1 MKVRSRLRR
10 KKMLF
15 AALVGSVFSLSPQA
29 YAEVGFADTKP
40 VQNDHKNGHIYL
52 TEDNTI
58 NLDNNGGF
66 NPIAPGESVTQHQL
80 VSENFGEL
88 FNERYIKPLNELND
102 ANAAV
107 NSIKSELSLAIT
119 EEEKA
124 EIQGRLDTAE
134 LVKQSKQEAYDLAY
148 SDDPALYGK
157 FYIPSNEAKQILGTK
172 ETVTSFNTTT
182 TYVDPI
188 TGKHIKID
196 VKGDFIFNET
206 GVNVSG
212 NTSITYYDPTPDE
225 DQYDDLN
232 LVTVSGNDAK
242 LEIKGDS
249 AKNDNNK
256 LTAIAKESGMINL
269 EDGADLD
276 VDAYLEYYTGSGS
289 DVSRKYEG
297 DGTSSGSVSSEKVK
311 WCGEIV
317 TVFGTYNIQNV
328 DDANQYNKDLI
339 KYIQTNLQFRLD
351 NNEDEVQKFY
361 NDHMASLYTATDQKT
376 LHYTYTWSEEELAK
390 IPEIPDDDIGL
401 KGVNNNYLIGV
412 KGSDTIINIKE
423 GATIDST
430 TSSGTVIKGNFEN
443 TGVDGQNTINIDG
456 KILGSAVSVDAKN
469 TDINVSETGK
479 VGNLIKLV
487 NGDIENKGQIS
498 NVYLENG
505 DITNYDGA
513 SSGGINITNGT
524 VTNSEKAVI
533 RGSIYGGGDEGVIID
548 NSGKIYGNIG
558 ASNATV
564 TNSGDAFVAGNVA
577 VSGSEFVNEGIVN
590 GEVRGQNSSN
600 ITNNNLI
607 VGTNV
612 VHVTKDSTITNGAG
626 SNIYIGYQHD
636 GEKTS
641 SPTKLGRNT
650 QTYTGIKVGDD
661 SDATTSK
668 YSNLGGNIYVSG
680 TQEGIR
686 VIDISNNGLY
696 EDTKDTTIIL
706 NPEGDLITPS
716 NPNLGNDNKVFYIH
730 NAQNP
735 ITINSSIIMNDMGS
749 TGIYARQNSEVHYT
763 GDMKLSG
770 GNPSGTPIAN
780 FGIWA
785 DGSYDGTGK
794 KTTIYLES
802 GTIQIDSDY
811 GIGVHIRNGA
821 DVEINGDAEILFSE
835 DHTKQIGVL
844 LSGNTNESNL
854 RYISSNDMQLK
865 GEGSV
870 LFRVERGAKFHSNP
884 EGPIK
889 IYNSNDVDG
898 SALFVVTNGAV
909 ATGNTSKQSNLT
921 VGNIKMI
928 VSGDESAGIRVQ
940 GGGIATLM
948 DDVEIKVEGS
958 KNTVASIDGK
968 YYEITGQEVASE
980 KGNSL
985 LTSSAALSND
995 NFSTNDSIGYY
1006 ALNDG
1011 KLVHAGTIDFTKDGN
1026 GLIGVLLTDGGKL
1039 ETLAG
1044 SKISVNGT
1052 AVKISGAKSQAV
1064 VKNNKDDDKPLVEAT
1079 DGVAA
1084 YHVLDSANL
1093 LLSGNGITAAR
1104 GTAHGILV
1112 DGAASIKLTDGAV
1125 LDLNY
1130 DTSKGHGI
1138 ENKSNLKNIVLDDA
1152 KIDVKNGYGIHTGV
1166 GFQNVAAKGGVINVY
1181 GSGTGIRFE
1190 NVADGGITNEE
1201 ITFTKGENILVN
1213 VREKTGEGIYVNSS
1227 KNVTSSG
1234 SVNIL
1239 TTDGKAALIVD
1250 GTSEIV
1256 SQSGKLHSTST
1267 ISEIVELNETVSKFT
1282 NSGDIMFGSFT
1293 DTANDRPGF
1302 TGSYSDQI
1310 AVKQHERTI
1319 EFTNKTGGNI
1329 NGLVSLTANDGTG
1342 GNIVNLEKGS
1352 VGHKFLTGAGDDVYN
1367 VTGITGSD
1375 ADLVDKQFTKIDGA
1389 TGDDVLNLIQSNYTV
1404 TKTDTIKN
1412 IELINLKDSTTLTLD
1427 NILPTETETFDI
1439 DSKSTLKY
1447 QIDDSKNFD
1456 RQVQNN
1462 GLFVVEGTT
1471 DDLTFDF
1478 QTKQTDFSGTL
1489 ELKNVAYDLD
1499 GINQE
1504 SLVNATIKGSAD
1516 STVYVGDGEQNVGN
1530 VHMNT
1535 GTFVF
1540 GEVSPDR
1547 LNGLADHYI
1556 STDKLIIDGGTVVV
1570 DFEGAMLNPIPPEV
1584 VDNDRLNLMRQD
1596 DSDNYIQLIQANSV
1610 QKNAELNVVDQD
1622 GNEIVPTAKVDVI
1635 QQGEEVARAT
1645 YGTTTTTKVEDDQGL
1660 FIGFGLN
1667 QLELKATGS
1676 NALRLDASLEPD
1688 DAPYSAREFIARI
1701 TNFKNDD
1708 SSEIAG
1714 DLVIAGNKEIV
1725 LNNSANDYSG
1735 KTIVRDNSALKTDSS
1750 GSLGNTAQLYLGNSS
1765 RFDLNGNEE
1774 AVGSFYGSENSLLN
1788 FNSGT
1793 FTLKG
1798 TGLGSGLLRAARP
1811 VSVSYGSLVGAGT
1824 LNVVDHDF
1832 YVFGENLGLSADVN
1846 NSGTSQIFLN
1856 KGAGLGTGDLAL
1868 LDQSR
1873 LIANFDNDEVFTNT
1887 FLAGDQTSTLEKN
1900 GRGILTFT
1908 QDQASYLG
1916 ATELNEGAIVFAGGT
1931 AKTNQISVGRGT
1943 NLVALDNMVIEGSVA
1958 NQGNFYI
1965 GNNPYAPALVA
1976 NSDTVTIENYVGSAN
1991 SRLIFNGEL
2000 AGDDSTINKLII
2012 TGDSQGESLV
2022 QVNNLGGMGAQ
2033 TLNGIELIEVQGN
2046 SAAEFY
2052 RSGRIIAGAFDY
2064 DLVRGNQSGQ
2074 KMSNWFLMSKPG
2086 ASPEATGYY
2095 FNYVNID
2102 DIVDLRLQD
2111 RLGSKEFT
2119 DYVKGDKDKVNAL
2132 WARALY
2138 TNKAQW
2144 DDSNT
2149 NKMKSHNN
2157 YLQVG
2162 YDLADWSKKKN
2173 RFQIGIMGGIYD
2185 GSGTVRSIFDD
2196 IPTTSTS
2203 SRIYSAG
2210 LYGTWFR
2217 KNSSKENTYVDTWVQ
2232 YLWGENE
2239 LNSPD
2244 INAKYDLDGIAVSA
2258 EIGYS
2263 GEISRSNTRR
2273 VYLEP
2278 KAQVIWNNVKQDSFN
2293 WSRLGG
2299 RINDK
2304 FKQETSHAIL
2314 TRVGLRV
2321 VSREYDLQDMNP
2333 STKRD
2338 QLYLEANWLHSTE
2351 EYDYMVGQDNLSM
2364 GVKDK
2369 FEVKLGIEKQFNPAL
2384 SIWSYVFAQVG
2395 KNDYK
2400 NFGIQLGAKYNF

>member
-1 MKVRSRLRR
+1 MNVKSKMRR
-10 KKMLF
+10 KKLLL

-29 YAEVGFADTKP
+29 QAEVGFSDTRP
-40 VQNDHKNGHIYL
+40 VQNNHKNGNLHL
-52 TEDNTI
+52 TESDEIDLN
-58 NLDNNGGF
+58 NNNGF
-66 NPIAPGESVTQHQL
+66 QSIAPGESVEQHQL
-80 VSENFGEL
+80 VSENFGDL
-88 FNERYIKPLNELND
+88 FNERYVVPLNELNA
-102 ANAAV
+102 ANSEV
-107 NSIKSELSLAIT
+107 RSLQEELSRAAT
-119 EEEKA
+119 EAERL
-124 EIQGRLDTAE
+124 EIQGRLDAAE
-134 LVKQSKQEAYDLAY
+134 IIQQSKQEAYDQAY
-148 SDDPALYGK
+148 SDDPTLYGK
-157 FYIPSNEAKQILGTK
+157 FYVPSNEAKQILGTK

-206 GVNVSG
+206 GVAVSG
-212 NTSITYYDPTPDE
+212 NTSITYYEPTPDE
-225 DQYDDLN
+225 DQYHDLN
-232 LVTVSGNDAK
+232 LVTVSGNDTT
-242 LEIKGDS
+242 LVISGDYE
-249 AKNDNNK
+249 KNDSNSLK
-256 LTAIAKESGMINL
+256 AIAKESGLINL

-276 VDAYLEYYTGSGS
+276 VDAFIEYYTGSGR
-289 DVSRKYEG
+289 DVSHQYKG

-311 WCGEIV
+311 WCGEIT

-328 DDANQYNKDLI
+328 DDANQYNRDLI
-339 KYIQTNLQFRLD
+339 EYIQNNLQFRLD
-351 NNEDEVQKFY
+351 HNEEEVQKFY
-361 NDHMASLYTATDQKT
+361 NDHMSSLYTATDQKT
-376 LHYTYTWSEEELAK
+376 LHYTYTWSEEDLAQ

-401 KGVNNNYLIGV
+401 KGVDNNYLIGI
-412 KGSDTIINIKE
+412 KGSDSVINITE
-423 GATIDST
+423 NATIDST
-430 TSSGTVIKGNFEN
+430 TSSGTVIKGNFED
-443 TGVDGQNTINIDG
+443 TGADGQNTINIDG

-469 TDINVSETGK
+469 TDINISETGK
-479 VGNLIKLV
+479 VGNMIKLA
-487 NGDIENKGQIS
+487 NGNIDNKGSIS
-498 NVYLENG
+498 NVSLTDG
-505 DITNYDGA
+505 DIINHDGA

-524 VTNSEKAVI
+524 VTNSENAVV
-533 RGSIYGGGDEGVIID
+533 RGSIYGTDATID
-548 NSGKIYGNIG
+548 NSGKILGNIG
-558 ASNATV
+558 ATDSHIE
-564 TNSGDAFVAGNVA
+564 NSDDAFVGGNVA
-577 VSGSEFVNEGIVN
+577 VSGSEFINEGIVN
-590 GEVRGQNSSN
+590 GEVRGQNSSV

-612 VHVTKDSTITNGAG
+612 IHVTKDSTITNGAD
-626 SNIYIGYQHD
+626 SNIYIGYQHN
-636 GEKTS
+636 GEKAS
-641 SPTKLGRNT
+641 SPTKLGKNSNA
-650 QTYTGIKVGDD
+650 YIGIKVGDD
-661 SDATTSK
+661 SDPTTSK
-668 YSNLGGNIYVSG
+668 YINQGGNIYVSG

-696 EDTKDTTIIL
+696 EDTSETTIIL
-706 NPEGDLITPS
+706 NPELDPLAPS
-716 NPNLGNDNKVFYIH
+716 NSSLGNDNKVFYIH

-735 ITINSSIIMNDMGS
+735 VTIHSNIIMNDMGS

-763 GDMKLSG
+763 GNMKLSAQ
-770 GNPSGTPIAN
+770 NESGSPIAN

-785 DGSYDGTGK
+785 DGSYDEGGK
-794 KTTIYLES
+794 RTAIYLES

-821 DVEINGDAEILFSE
+821 DVEINGDAEIRFSE
-835 DHTKQIGVL
+835 DHIKQIGVL
-844 LSGNTNESNL
+844 LSGNTTESNL
-854 RYISSNDMQLK
+854 RYVSSNDMQLK

-870 LFRVERGAKFHSNP
+870 LFRVERGATFHSNP
-884 EGPIK
+884 EGPVK
-889 IYNSNDVDG
+889 IYNSNDVDR
-898 SALFVVTNGAV
+898 SALFVVTNGSV
-909 ATGNTSKQSNLT
+909 ATGASSKQSKLT

-928 VSGDESAGIRVQ
+928 VSGEESAGIRVQ
-940 GGGIATLM
+940 GGGNAVLLDT
-948 DDVEIKVEGS
+948 VEIKVEGS

-968 YYEITGQEVASE
+968 YYEITGEEVAGE
-980 KGNSL
+980 KGSSL
-985 LTSSAALSND
+985 LTSSASLSND

-1112 DGAASIKLTDGAV
+1112 DGASGIRLTDGAV
-1125 LDLNY
+1125 LNLN
-1130 DTSKGHGI
+1130 DDSSQGHGI

-1152 KIDVKNGYGIHTGV
+1152 KIEVKNGYGIHTGV

-1213 VREKTGEGIYVNSS
+1213 VREKVGQGIYVNSS

-1239 TTDGKAALIVD
+1239 SDEGKAALIVD
-1250 GTSEIV
+1250 GTSETV
-1256 SQSGKLHSTST
+1256 AQSGKLHSTST
-1267 ISEIVELNETVSKFT
+1267 VSEIVELNEYVSKFT
-1282 NSGDIMFGSFT
+1282 NSGDILFGTFT
-1293 DTANDRPGF
+1293 DPTYDRPGF

-1310 AVKQHERTI
+1310 AVKQDQTTI
-1319 EFTNKTGGNI
+1319 EFTNKAGGSI
-1329 NGLVSLTANDGTG
+1329 NGLVSLTAGDDTA
-1342 GNIVNLEKGS
+1342 GNIVNLEKSS
-1352 VGHKFLTGAGDDVYN
+1352 VGHKFLTGVGNDVYN

-1375 ADLVDKQFTKIDGA
+1375 ADSTAKQFTKIDGA
-1389 TGDDVLNLIQSNYTV
+1389 SGDDVLNLIQSNYRV
-1404 TKTDTIKN
+1404 TKADTIKN

-1427 NILPTETETFDI
+1427 DVLPAETETFDI
-1439 DSKSTLKY
+1439 DSRSTLQY
-1447 QIDDSKNFD
+1447 LIDDSKSFD

-1462 GLFVVEGTT
+1462 GLFVVEGTA

-1478 QTKQTDFSGTL
+1478 QNKQTDFSGTL

-1499 GINQE
+1499 DINQE
-1504 SLVNATIKGSAD
+1504 SLENATLKGSAD
-1516 STVYVGDGEQNVGN
+1516 STVYVGSGEQNVGN
-1530 VHMNT
+1530 VHINT

-1547 LNGLADHYI
+1547 LNGLADNYI
-1556 STDKLIIDGGTVVV
+1556 STDKLTIDGGTVVV
-1570 DFEGAMLNPIPPEV
+1570 DFDGAMLNPIPPEV

-1645 YGTTTTTKVEDDQGL
+1645 YGTTTATNVDNEQGL

-1667 QLELKATGS
+1667 QLELKGTGN

-1701 TNFKNDD
+1701 TNYKNDD
-1708 SSEIAG
+1708 GSEIAG
-1714 DLVIAGNKEIV
+1714 DLVISGNKEIV
-1725 LNNSANDYSG
+1725 LNNSANDYDG
-1735 KTIVRDNSALKTDSS
+1735 KTIVRDGSALKTDSS
-1750 GSLGNTAQLYLGNSS
+1750 HSLGNTAQLYLGGSS
-1765 RFDLNGNEE
+1765 RFDLNGKEE
-1774 AVGSFYGSENSLLN
+1774 GVGSFYGSENSVFN

-1798 TGLGSGLLRAARP
+1798 ADLGHSFVRAARP
-1811 VSVSYGSLVGAGT
+1811 ISVSYGDLTGSGT
-1824 LNVVDHDF
+1824 LNLMDHDF
-1832 YVFGENLGLSADVN
+1832 YVFGENTGLSADVN
-1846 NSGTSQIFLN
+1846 NSGTSRIFLN
-1856 KGAGLGTGDLAL
+1856 KGGGLGTGNVSL
-1868 LDQSR
+1868 LDQSC
-1873 LIANFDNDEVFTNT
+1873 LVANFDTDEVFTHA

-1900 GRGILTFT
+1900 GRGILTFA

-1916 ATELNEGAIVFAGGT
+1916 ATELNEGAIVLTGGT
-1931 AKTNQISVGRGT
+1931 AKTHEIRVAQGT
-1943 NLVALDNMVIEGSVA
+1943 RLVALDNMVIEGSVI
-1958 NQGNFYI
+1958 NQGNFYV
-1965 GNNPYAPALVA
+1965 GNNPYGTATTA
-1976 NSDTVTIENYVGSAN
+1976 NSDTVTIENYVGGAN
-1991 SRLIFNGEL
+1991 SQLFFNGEL
-2000 AGDDSTINKLII
+2000 EGDDSTINKLII
-2012 TGDSQGESLV
+2012 TGDSQGESRV
-2022 QVNNLGGMGAQ
+2022 QVTNLGGRGAQ
-2033 TLNGIELIEVQGN
+2033 TLNGIELIEVQGASDAN
-2046 SAAEFY
+2046 FVRA
-2052 RSGRIIAGAFDY
+2052 GRIIAGAFDY

-2074 KMSNWFLMSKPG
+2074 KMNNWFLLSKPG

-2102 DIVDLRLQD
+2102 DLVDLRLQD
-2111 RLGSKEFT
+2111 RLGSKEFP
-2119 DYVKGDKDKVNAL
+2119 DYAKGEKGNVSSL

-2138 TNKAQW
+2138 TNKSQW
-2144 DDSNT
+2144 DDSKT

-2157 YLQVG
+2157 YIQVG
-2162 YDLADWSKKKN
+2162 YDFADWNKNKN

-2185 GSGTVRSIFDD
+2185 GSGTVRSIFED
-2196 IPTTSTS
+2196 IPSTSTS

-2210 LYGTWFR
+2210 IYGTWYR
-2217 KNSSKENTYVDTWVQ
+2217 NNSAKENTYVDTWVQ
-2232 YLWGENE
+2232 YLWGTNE
-2239 LNSPD
+2239 LNSSD
-2244 INAKYDLDGIAVSA
+2244 LNAKYDLDGMAVSA

-2263 GEISRSNTRR
+2263 GEISRSNSRR
-2273 VYLEP
+2273 VFLEP
-2278 KAQVIWNNVKQDSFN
+2278 KAQVIWNNVKQDSFS

-2299 RINDK
+2299 RINDE
-2304 FKQETSHAIL
+2304 FKQQTSNAIL

-2321 VSREYDLQDMNP
+2321 VSREYDLLDMN
-2333 STKRD
+2333 SNGKRN
-2338 QLYLEANWLHSTE
+2338 QLYLEANWLHSTK
-2351 EYDYMVGQDNLSM
+2351 EYDYMVGQDRLSM

-2369 FEVKLGIEKQFNPAL
+2369 FEVKLGIEKQYNSSW

-2400 NFGIQLGAKYNF
+2400 NFGAQLGAKYSF